1 MDLVYVLEIPS
12 FNLFIESRKVDGAC
26 SLFSSYVPTHA
37 QFATGQLYW
46 CCSVQSDQ
54 PKDIVTLCTY

>member
-12 FNLFIESRKVDGAC
+12 FNLFIESQKVDRA
-26 SLFSSYVPTHA
+26 LFSSYVPTHA

-46 CCSVQSDQ
+46 CCSVQSDRLE
-54 PKDIVTLCTY
+54 DIVTLCTY